1 MSAPTAG
8 ALAAAVARHLEAP
21 VEVDGLV
28 RLSGGA
34 SRETWAFDATP
45 ADGPTLALVLRRDP
59 GASVGAS
66 ARETEF
72 ELLRA
77 AGAGGVAV
85 PSARFVLDAADGLGS
100 GFVMERIEGETIPR
114 RILRD
119 DEYAAARTVLATE
132 CGTAAARIHALE
144 VDSLP
149 ELPVLGAREQIEQYR
164 GVLDSIGEPHPA
176 FELALRWLDDH
187 APPAVEPRLVH
198 GDFRNGNLVVGP
210 EGLRAVLDW
219 ELAHLGDPVEDLGW
233 CCVRSWRFGNVDLPV
248 GGFGNVDTLLDAY
261 VAAGGRLVDP
271 EHLRYWETFG
281 TLKWGVICG
290 GQAFTHLSGIVRSV
304 ELATLGRR
312 IAETEWDV
320 LRLITGAADSD
331 DASAQLRPVEPGSGL
346 QDRPTAA
353 ELLEAVREF
362 LEQDVMAA
370 TDGRTAFH
378 VRVAVNALGIVERE
392 LLLGPA
398 VDAPVCERLTAL
410 LDRDAEPRALVAQ
423 LAERIRDGS
432 LDDRHDEVVGVVVD
446 LVRAKLTVAN
456 PRYLDDPGTERAER
470 GRARADQTRADQTR
484 ADQTRTDQTRADK
497 FAGCASPPGT

>member
-1 MSAPTAG
+1 MSAPDTA
-8 ALAAAVARHLEAP
+8 ALAAAVGRHLGSS
-21 VEVDGLV
+21 VEVRDLV

-45 ADGPTLALVLRRDP
+45 VDGAPLELVLRRDP
-59 GASVGAS
+59 GASVGQS

-85 PSARFVLDAADGLGS
+85 PAATFVLEPADDLGS

-119 DEYAAARTVLATE
+119 DEYADARSKLAGQ
-132 CGTAAARIHALE
+132 CGTAAARIHALD
-144 VDSLP
+144 VADLP
-149 ELPVLGAREQIEQYR
+149 DLPVLGAREQIAQYR

-176 FELALRWLDDH
+176 FELVLGWLEEH
-187 APPAVEPRLVH
+187 APPPVEPRLVH

-210 EGLRAVLDW
+210 DGLRAVLDW

-233 CCVRSWRFGNVDLPV
+233 CCVRSWRFGNGDQPV
-248 GGFGNVDTLLDAY
+248 GGFGSVADLLDAY
-261 VAAGGRLVDP
+261 VAAGGEPVDP

-290 GQAFTHLSGIVRSV
+290 GQAFTHLSGMVRSV

-320 LRLITGAADSD
+320 LRLVAGSRVSDGAPDL
-331 DASAQLRPVEPGSGL
+331 QPVEPPAGF

-353 ELLEAVREF
+353 ELLEAVREY
-362 LEQDVMAA
+362 LEQDVMPA
-370 TDGRTAFH
+370 TEGRTSFH
-378 VRVAVNALGIVERE
+378 ARVAVNALGIVERE

-398 VDAPVCERLTAL
+398 ADAPARDRLAAL
-410 LDRDAEPRALVAQ
+410 LDGDADPRTLVAE
-423 LAERIRDGS
+423 LARRIRDGS
-432 LDDRHDEVVGVVVD
+432 LEDRRDEVVSVVVD

-456 PRYLDDPGTERAER
+456 PRYLGDLDPSGTR
-470 GRARADQTRADQTR
+470 
-484 ADQTRTDQTRADK
+484 
-497 FAGCASPPGT
+497 

>member
-1 MSAPTAG
+1 MSAPTVEL
-8 ALAAAVARHLEAP
+8 LADVSSRHLGVP

-34 SRETWAFDATP
+34 SRETWAFDAVP
-45 ADGPTLALVLRRDP
+45 ADGARLELVLRRDP
-59 GASVGAS
+59 GASVGQS

-85 PSARFVLDAADGLGS
+85 PTVRFVLQPDDGLGS
-100 GFVMERIEGETIPR
+100 GFVMERIDGETIPR

-119 DEYAAARTVLATE
+119 DDYTAARAGLATQ
-132 CGTAAARIHALE
+132 CGTAAARIHALD
-144 VDSLP
+144 VASLP
-149 ELPVLGAREQIEQYR
+149 ELPVLGAREQIAQYR
-164 GVLDSIGEPHPA
+164 GVLDSIGEAHPA
-176 FELALRWLDDH
+176 FELALRWLEDH

-210 EGLRAVLDW
+210 DGLRAVLDW

-248 GGFGNVDTLLDAY
+248 GGFGTVDDLLAGY
-261 VAAGGRLVDP
+261 IEAGGDPVDP

-320 LRLITGAADSD
+320 LRLIAPDALEAASASSSGAGAA
-331 DASAQLRPVEPGSGL
+331 PVEPAAGL

-353 ELLEAVREF
+353 ELIEAVREF
-362 LEQDVMAA
+362 LESDVMRA
-370 TDGRTAFH
+370 TERRTSFH
-378 VRVAVNALGIVERE
+378 ARVAVNALGIVERE

-398 VDAPVCERLTAL
+398 TDAPVLERIATL
-410 LDRDAEPRALVAQ
+410 LGHDGAPRALVAE
-423 LAERIRDGS
+423 LAAQIRDGS
-432 LDDRHDEVVGVVVD
+432 LDDRHGEVVAVVVD
-446 LVRAKLTVAN
+446 LVRAKLAVAN
-456 PRYLDDPGTERAER
+456 PRYLDVE
-470 GRARADQTRADQTR
+470 ADGA
-484 ADQTRTDQTRADK
+484 TD
-497 FAGCASPPGT
+497 AG

>member
-1 MSAPTAG
+1 VSAPEPA
-8 ALAAAVARHLEAP
+8 ALAAAVGRHLGTT
-21 VEVDGLV
+21 VEIRDLV

-45 ADGPTLALVLRRDP
+45 ADGTPLALVLRRDP
-59 GASVGAS
+59 GASAGQS

-85 PSARFVLDAADGLGS
+85 PTVTFVLEPADDLGS

-119 DEYAAARTVLATE
+119 DEYADARSELAGQ
-132 CGTAAARIHALE
+132 CGTAAARIHALD
-144 VDSLP
+144 VASLP
-149 ELPVLGAREQIEQYR
+149 ELPVLGAREQIAQYR

-176 FELALRWLDDH
+176 FELALRWLEEH
-187 APPAVEPRLVH
+187 APPPVEPRLVH

-210 EGLRAVLDW
+210 DGLRAVLDW

-233 CCVRSWRFGNVDLPV
+233 CCVRSWRFGNVDQPV
-248 GGFGNVDTLLDAY
+248 GGFGTVADLLAAY
-261 VAAGGRLVDP
+261 VDAGGEPVDP

-290 GQAFTHLSGIVRSV
+290 GQAFTHLSGMVRSV

-320 LRLITGAADSD
+320 LGLVAGDRVSDGAADPQS
-331 DASAQLRPVEPGSGL
+331 VEPRAGF

-362 LEQDVMAA
+362 LEQDVMPA
-370 TDGRTAFH
+370 TEGRTSFH
-378 VRVAVNALGIVERE
+378 TRVAVNALGIVERE
-392 LLLGPA
+392 LLVGPA
-398 VDAPVCERLTAL
+398 ADAPVRDRLAAL
-410 LDRDAEPRALVAQ
+410 LDDDADPRVLVPE
-423 LAERIRDGS
+423 LARRIRDGS
-432 LDDRHDEVVGVVVD
+432 LVDRHDEVVSVVVD

-456 PRYLDDPGTERAER
+456 PRYLGVPDPANG
-470 GRARADQTRADQTR
+470 
-484 ADQTRTDQTRADK
+484 
-497 FAGCASPPGT
+497 

>member
-1 MSAPTAG
+1 MSAPDAA
-8 ALAAAVARHLEAP
+8 ALAAAVARHLGAP
-21 VEVDGLV
+21 VEVSDLV

-34 SRETWAFDATP
+34 SRETWSFDATP
-45 ADGPTLALVLRRDP
+45 ADGTPLALVLRRDP
-59 GASVGAS
+59 GAAIGAS

-85 PSARFVLDAADGLGS
+85 PTVRFVLGAADELGS

-119 DEYAAARTVLATE
+119 DAYADARAVLAGQ
-132 CGTAAARIHALE
+132 CGTAAARIHALD
-144 VDSLP
+144 VDTLP

-198 GDFRNGNLVVGP
+198 GDFRNGNLVVGRD
-210 EGLRAVLDW
+210 GLRAVLDW
-219 ELAHLGDPVEDLGW
+219 ELSHLGDPVEDLGW
-233 CCVRSWRFGNVDLPV
+233 CCVRSWRFGNVDHPV
-248 GGFGNVDTLLDAY
+248 GGFGTVDDLLDAY
-261 VAAGGRLVDP
+261 VAAGGQPVDP

-320 LRLITGAADSD
+320 LRLIAGNAVSEVAV
-331 DASAQLRPVEPGSGL
+331 AEPRPVEPEAGL

-362 LEQDVMAA
+362 LETDVMTA
-370 TDGRTAFH
+370 TEGRTSFH
-378 VRVAVNALGIVERE
+378 TRVAVNALGIVERE

-398 VDAPVCERLTAL
+398 VDAPVHERLARL
-410 LDRDAEPRALVAQ
+410 LGDDDAPPRALIAE
-423 LAERIRDGS
+423 LAARIRDRS
-432 LDDRHDEVVGVVVD
+432 LDEQHDEVVAAVVD

-456 PRYLDDPGTERAER
+456 PRYLGDVPG
-470 GRARADQTRADQTR
+470 
-484 ADQTRTDQTRADK
+484 
-497 FAGCASPPGT
+497 AGKTGGPKKGGPNKGG